1 DRLQKSFDV
10 LIAEVLELEQVADQ
24 PTCGR
29 RDQDLVGFCEL
40 LQAGGEVRRVADQR
54 KFAARSVPDQIA
66 DDDEAGR
73 NADAHFQVRYA
84 LEGQFR
90 NEPDTFQR
98 SLDSALGAIF
108 VRGGKSKIG
117 QDAVAHIAGDSAVKS
132 ENCAFAGTLKCAH
145 DVAQILGV
153 EPARKLSRADHVA
166 KDNGEIPPLCLD
178 ST

>member
-1 DRLQKSFDV
+1 
-10 LIAEVLELEQVADQ
+10 
-24 PTCGR
+24 
-29 RDQDLVGFCEL
+29 
-40 LQAGGEVRRVADQR
+40 
-54 KFAARSVPDQIA
+54 

-73 NADAHFQVRYA
+73 NADAHFQVRHA

-90 NEPDTFQR
+90 NEPDAFQR

-178 ST
+178 STWRRRRAFLTRQLRHSRPFRESPEQTFYRYFISFFRDTIISRLRSIVRASAMMTSAAFSAAM